1 MIPSVKTAVDVIV
14 LHRPGVPPKDRVLQA
29 IRDQRTVDVTLH
41 LVVGAAGPHDTNRWI
56 TIARARNTAR
66 SLGESPWVMFVD
78 DDVLLES
85 DCIMTLLGELQQS
98 DRTGVV
104 AADYSDDRSRTD
116 RVGHVAMGATL
127 FRRRVLQRLNFRAT
141 DRLCECWC
149 ACLDLRCNRIGI
161 RYSDAAKALHLRDV
175 ASSAPAKAV
184 SYGIYRTYGT
194 YEEHGTNSPEPRILA
209 AFDRRD
215 IDRFEHQ
222 FLKTLRSHGNR
233 QQVTA
238 VGYGLYPSERR
249 RLEKL
254 DRVVPDWQSY
264 NGVMPPVRRISDF
277 ARHLADVDPRTP
289 VAYWDVADVVFQESL
304 CDLWQTV
311 NGSPDRLL
319 AVIEPKGYPDNA
331 VIPAWSLSIRHP
343 QFRRRAFELLKR
355 NPFLNS
361 GFAAGTA
368 AVMLKYFRSAVE
380 MRHGPEL
387 TGTSDWG
394 DQMCLNIY
402 CHMHPG
408 RWRSADL
415 RWNYCVHDRPVG
427 EVRVTPHGQ
436 ITSRSGVRIS
446 VAHGNARSLRQFAI
460 LRAK

>member
-1 MIPSVKTAVDVIV
+1 MIPSVKTVVDVIV
-14 LHRPGVPPKDRVLQA
+14 LHRPGVLPQDRVLQA
-29 IRDQRTVDVTLH
+29 IRDQQMVDVTLH
-41 LVVGAAGPHDTNRWI
+41 LIVGAAAAHDTNRWV

-66 SLGESPWVMFVD
+66 SLGSSPWVMFVD
-78 DDVLLES
+78 DDVLLEP
-85 DCIMTLLGELQQS
+85 DCIATLLDELRRS
-98 DRTGVV
+98 DTTGVV
-104 AADYSDDRSRTD
+104 AADYSDDRSRTVG
-116 RVGHVAMGATL
+116 VGHVAMGATL
-127 FRRRVLQRLNFRAT
+127 FRRRVLRRLIFRST

-149 ACLDLRCNRIGI
+149 ACLDLRYNRIGI
-161 RYSDAAKALHLRDV
+161 RYSDVAKATHLRDFGRSGPGNG
-175 ASSAPAKAV
+175 ASD
-184 SYGIYRTYGT
+184 GISRTCQT
-194 YEEHGTNSPEPRILA
+194 HEEHGTTSPEPRILA

-238 VGYGLYPSERR
+238 VAYGLYPSEQR
-249 RLEKL
+249 RLARL
-254 DRVVPDWQSY
+254 DRVVLDWQRY

-277 ARHLADVDPRTP
+277 ARHLADIDPRTP

-304 CDLWQTV
+304 GDLWQTV
-311 NGSPDRLL
+311 NRSPGRLL
-319 AVIEPKGYPDNA
+319 AVAEPKGYPDNR
-331 VIPAWSLSIRHP
+331 VISAWSLSIRHP
-343 QFRRRAFELLKR
+343 QYRKRAFELLKR

-368 AVMLKYFRSAVE
+368 AVMLQYFRTAVE

-387 TGTSDWG
+387 TGSSDWG

-402 CHMHPG
+402 CHKHPD
-408 RWRSADL
+408 RWTSADP
-415 RWNYCVHDRPVG
+415 RWNYCVHDRPPG

-436 ITSRSGVRIS
+436 IASRSGFRIS

>member
-1 MIPSVKTAVDVIV
+1 MDVVV
-14 LHRPGVPPKDRVLQA
+14 LHRPGVPPQDRVLQA

-41 LVVGAAGPHDTNRWI
+41 LVVGAPEPHDTNRWV
-56 TIARARNTAR
+56 TIARARNMAR
-66 SLGESPWVMFVD
+66 SLGSSPWVMFVD
-78 DDVLLES
+78 DDVLLER
-85 DCIMTLLGELQQS
+85 DCMATLLDELQQS
-98 DRTGVV
+98 ERMGAI
-104 AADYSDDRSRTD
+104 AADYSDDRNRRD

-141 DRLCECWC
+141 ERLCECWC
-149 ACLDLRCNRIGI
+149 ACLDLRYNRMGI
-161 RYSDAAKALHLRDV
+161 RYSDSAGAVHMRDV
-175 ASSAPAKAV
+175 TGSGATLVTQTPDWTDRSD
-184 SYGIYRTYGT
+184 GT
-194 YEEHGTNSPEPRILA
+194 YADQCLAKPEPRILA

-233 QQVTA
+233 HQVTA
-238 VGYGLYPSERR
+238 VAYGLYPSERK
-249 RLEKL
+249 RLERL
-254 DRVVPDWQSY
+254 ERVVLDWQPY

-277 ARHLADVDPRTP
+277 ARHLAVVDPRTP

-304 CDLWQTV
+304 SDLWQTV
-311 NGSPDRLL
+311 NRSPDRLL
-319 AVIEPKGYPDNA
+319 AVVEPKGYPDNA

-343 QFRRRAFELLKR
+343 QYRKRAFELLKR

-368 AVMLKYFRSAVE
+368 TVMLQYFRAAVA
-380 MRHGPEL
+380 MRDGPEL
-387 TGTSDWG
+387 NGTSDWG

-402 CHMHPG
+402 CHSHPD
-408 RWRSADL
+408 RWRSADP
-415 RWNYCVHDRPVG
+415 RWNYCVHDRSPG
-427 EVRVTPHGQ
+427 EVRVTPHGR

-460 LRAK
+460 LQTR